1 MNRPWSKEFL
11 SKISFLLSA
20 NLACLVLVKI
30 HMSKNGFEAIVNV
43 SAPLRCMLNAKKLN
57 YKTNNDKLALMGEH
71 CLALG

>member
-1 MNRPWSKEFL
+1 
-11 SKISFLLSA
+11 
-20 NLACLVLVKI
+20 
-30 HMSKNGFEAIVNV
+30 MSKNGFEAIVNV